1 MQICSQNIHTRD
13 LGQIAFITN
22 FLVFSI
28 LSQAQTNITSAPDLM
43 YEFCAIIQLL
53 FKPKVVFCF
62 FFEAILCFTH
72 QYVSSLTL
80 LFELKMDILFT

>member
-43 YEFCAIIQLL
+43 YEFCAIIPLL

-80 LFELKMDILFT
+80 LFELKMDI